1 MKNEGNTKFQQI
13 VKTATDLFMRF
24 GFSRVTIEEICQTSN
39 VSKMTFY
46 KHFSN
51 KIELILYIIEKQT
64 DAAIAEYQRIMR
76 GDMPFSEKVKKL
88 IRMKI
93 KQGESYSREL
103 YSDLM
108 QNPVPEVQAFILKLQ
123 QENINRVTN
132 DLKLAQA
139 KGEIRS
145 ELKPELIIYILN
157 KMTDWTKDD
166 ELLDMFANLSELTSE
181 VMNFFFYGILPRH
194 YEAN

>member
-1 MKNEGNTKFQQI
+1 MMKDEGNIKFQQ
-13 VKTATDLFMRF
+13 VVQTATDLFMRY

-51 KIELILYIIEKQT
+51 KIELILYIIEKQA
-64 DAAIAEYQRIMR
+64 DEAIAEYQQIMKS
-76 GDMPFSEKVKKL
+76 DIPFPEKVKKL

-93 KQGESYSREL
+93 KQGEAYSREL
-103 YSDLM
+103 FSDLM
-108 QNPVPEVQAFILKLQ
+108 QNPVPEVQALILKLQ
-123 QENINRVTN
+123 QENIERVTN
-132 DLKLAQA
+132 DLKNAQE

-145 ELKPELIIYILN
+145 DLKPELIIYILN

-166 ELLDMFANLSELTSE
+166 ELLDMFNDLSELTSE

-194 YEAN
+194 

>member
-1 MKNEGNTKFQQI
+1 MKDEGNTKFQQI
-13 VKTATDLFMRF
+13 VKTATDLFMRY
-24 GFSRVTIEEICQTSN
+24 GYSRVTIEEICQTSN

-51 KIELILYIIEKQT
+51 KIDLILYIIGKIANE
-64 DAAIAEYQRIMR
+64 AIAEYQRIMQ
-76 GDMPFSEKVKKL
+76 GDILYSEKVKKI

-108 QNPVPEVQAFILKLQ
+108 QNPVPEVQEYIEKLQ
-123 QENINRVTN
+123 QENIERVTN
-132 DLKLAQA
+132 DLKNAQE

-145 ELKPELIIYILN
+145 DLKPELIIYILN

-166 ELLDMFANLSELTSE
+166 ELLDMFDDLSELTSE

-194 YEAN
+194 

>member
-1 MKNEGNTKFQQI
+1 MKDEENTKFQQI
-13 VKTATDLFMRF
+13 VRTATDLFMRY
-24 GFSRVTIEEICQTSN
+24 GYSRVTIEEICQTSN

-51 KIELILYIIEKQT
+51 KIDLILYIIGNIADE
-64 DAAIAEYQRIMR
+64 AIAEYQQIMQS
-76 GDMPFSEKVKKL
+76 DILYSEKVKKI

-108 QNPVPEVQAFILKLQ
+108 QNPVPEVQVFIQKLQ
-123 QENINRVTN
+123 QENIERVTN
-132 DLKLAQA
+132 DLKNAQE

-145 ELKPELIIYILN
+145 DLKPELIIYILN

-166 ELLDMFANLSELTSE
+166 ELLDMFDDLSELTSE

-194 YEAN
+194 